1 MVDYTP
7 AEACMRR
14 LTMIRNLLENLCTL
28 FESGIAPS
36 TASYYGVLHLAQ
48 FMDAYDG
55 LMGHLTARQKR
66 LVECV
71 TGLISGVTVHKKALK
86 DVRNNWIAHLQDD
99 GEFAEDASDFV
110 GRVGMPGDPAAH
122 YEIHVCVIAF
132 IDTVRAL
139 LPEIAEPTAEK
150 FNRTGDATPK
160 YHCVD
165 LDQVDRNVR
174 ARLEAAQKRA
184 EKEFPG
190 MPWDSLLG
198 AAGVRLRQLG
208 PSVLPAGLLLPH
220 SGPAPRAS
228 RAARPPPAWLAG
240 LGSSRDAPMSAE
252 RYARSDLAGT
262 DSAYLCL
269 FCYEPLYVDM
279 ATMKEACLNRGCT
292 CYTGRGEIAGNLA
305 EHDGPRRAKKLCVE
319 STREFRK
326 FDSQFL
332 LQKIHE
338 ARATEC
344 AKFFRGDGM
353 NIIILASL
361 DHLLTRLHGNAEWGD
376 LRDSRA
382 CRAAF
387 DDYYEKFEIL
397 QLAEDICSKYYV
409 TNANAQP
416 LVIKYHHAL
425 REFLKTLGIVS
436 DDDRQNRADPLPF
449 YHIDKK
455 SMGNPPKGAF
465 DFEAIF
471 KNALPLAN
479 ALNHAFKMRY
489 STSKMYAY
497 PDRPANFAALLSLWA
512 TCPPGSTRTVTADGL
527 RDIYDG
533 AVKKNKMDG
542 DFDQFLEDCTSGRAC
557 APILIFDGEKH
568 RFDYATLLLYLV
580 YMFAN
585 NRSCS
590 GTQTEAGRTTH
601 DKRRHAAA
609 DYFEDQIRQKL
620 RDDGFDV
627 YPRQG
632 GKPFKPSF
640 DNVRK
645 EFDCVA
651 VDRKRKIIVVVEAKY
666 EDMAPSSMAPGTM
679 VDQLVLDKK
688 TGLLAHAKKHDSRR
702 KFFRRHFDGMRR
714 RGLDLPGDF
723 IDYTVYTLLV
733 TKHEP
738 LISRHMAVDI
748 LSYEKFMSIDFRSPS
763 TQGGMGGAGE
773 APAGRPPGATAAA
786 GPARPAS
793 EGKGG
798 AGIPRRPGRGR
809 RG

>member
-1 MVDYTP
+1 
-7 AEACMRR
+7 
-14 LTMIRNLLENLCTL
+14 MIRSLLYGLCGL
-28 FESGIAPS
+28 FESGFAPS

-48 FMDAYDG
+48 FVDAYDG

-66 LVECV
+66 LVKCV

-86 DVRNNWIAHLQDD
+86 DVRNNWITHLQDD

-122 YEIHVCVIAF
+122 YEMHVCVIAF
-132 IDTVRAL
+132 IDTVRAI
-139 LPEIAEPTAEK
+139 LPEIDEPAAEK
-150 FNRTGDATPK
+150 FNRTCDARPT

-184 EKEFPG
+184 KREFPG

-198 AAGVRLRQLG
+198 AVGVRLRQLG
-208 PSVLPAGLLLPH
+208 PGALPAGLLRPR
-220 SGPAPRAS
+220 SGPAPRAP

-252 RYARSDLAGT
+252 RYARSDLSGT
-262 DSAYLCL
+262 DSDYLCL

-292 CYTGRGEIAGNLA
+292 CYTGRGEITGNLA
-305 EHDGPRRAKKLCVE
+305 EHDGPRRAKKLYAE
-319 STREFRK
+319 SVREFHK
-326 FDSQFL
+326 FDRRFL

-338 ARATEC
+338 ARAAEC
-344 AKFFRGDGM
+344 AKFLLGNGM
-353 NIIILASL
+353 NIGILASL
-361 DHLLTRLHGNAEWGD
+361 DHLLIQLHGNAEWGD
-376 LRDSRA
+376 SRDSRA

-416 LVIKYHHAL
+416 LVIKYHHAI
-425 REFLKTLGIVS
+425 REFFKTLGIVS
-436 DDDRQNRADPLPF
+436 GDDRQNRAATLPF

-455 SMGNPPKGAF
+455 SMDDPAKSVF
-465 DFEAIF
+465 DFEAIY
-471 KNALPLAN
+471 KNSLPLAN

-497 PDRPANFAALLSLWA
+497 PDRSADFAALLSLWT
-512 TCPPGSTRTVTADGL
+512 TCPPGSARTVTTDRL
-527 RDIYDG
+527 REIYDG
-533 AVKKNKMDG
+533 TVKKNKMDG
-542 DFDQFLEDCTSGRAC
+542 DFDQFLEDCTSGRTY
-557 APILIFDGEKH
+557 APILVFDGEKY

-580 YMFAN
+580 YMFSN
-585 NRSCS
+585 NRSRS

-620 RDDGFDV
+620 RDDGLDV

-632 GKPFKPSF
+632 GKPLNPSF

-651 VDRKRKIIVVVEAKY
+651 VDRERKIIVIVEAKY

-679 VDQLVLDKK
+679 VGQLVLDRK
-688 TGLLAHAKKHDSRR
+688 TGLLAHAKRHHSRR
-702 KFFRRHFDGMRR
+702 EFFKRNFDGMRR

-748 LSYEKFMSIDFRSPS
+748 LSYEKFTSIDFRS
-763 TQGGMGGAGE
+763 TTARDDLDGAAGGL
-773 APAGRPPGATAAA
+773 PGRQPGAAATG
-786 GPARPAS
+786 GPARPAR
-793 EGKGG
+793 GGGG
-798 AGIPRRPGRGR
+798 AGSPRRPGRGR